1 MALNEV
7 IAGIPAHLAPRW
19 RGYLEK
25 LGLRTWTLESP
36 LRVAMRPFAARI
48 DAVPP
53 SGGLPGS
60 DPEFAREQLLDE

>member
-7 IAGIPAHLAPRW
+7 IPGIPAHLVPRW

-36 LRVAMRPFAARI
+36 PRVAMRHFAARI
-48 DAVPP
+48 DAVPALGRTTWERSRVRP
-53 SGGLPGS
+53 
-60 DPEFAREQLLDE
+60 EQLLDE